1 MPFFASSGAMTVNP
15 ADHDPG
21 DGLATAWPAATAPTE
36 NVEYCKILA
45 RGGRFVS
52 S

>member
-15 ADHDPG
+15 ADHD
-21 DGLATAWPAATAPTE
+21 LATAWPAATAPSE

>member
-21 DGLATAWPAATAPTE
+21 DGLA
-36 NVEYCKILA
+36 
-45 RGGRFVS
+45 GGNRS
-52 S
+52 L